1 MALDEFSSYTEALA
15 AWLASNCQ
23 DESQLLK
30 RKALEEAKQLVGCQS
45 LSEQDYQFL
54 IASQELEKRELLKQ
68 LEIARQETEFEPD
81 NRQMTQFLA
90 TLTHELRIPTNT
102 IIERL
107 KPIKDG
113 RVDDPKEEQELINR
127 AFNCALHLLNVI
139 NESLDVA
146 IIEPG

>member
-68 LEIARQETEFEPD
+68 LEIARKTEFEPD